1 MSRTILRE
9 WWSLLPIAEPERSR
23 AMRLFGL
30 LLVAGVVAVV
40 LAAGCV
46 QVKEPLVK
54 FDASGFSDGGS
65 RPDTRVKSTDSE
77 EVKALKQ
84 RVAKLE
90 RQLADAR
97 EKADREKARRKAAEK
112 RTDRLEDQIDDLSD
126 QIKDL
131 RKR

>member
-1 MSRTILRE
+1 MR
-9 WWSLLPIAEPERSR
+9 SL
-23 AMRLFGL
+23 GL
-30 LLVAGVVAVV
+30 LLVAGLAAVV
-40 LAAGCV
+40 LVAGCF

-54 FDASGFSDGGS
+54 FDTSGLGDGGS
-65 RPDTRVKSTDSE
+65 RPDTRVESTDSE

-84 RVAKLE
+84 RVVQLE

-97 EKADREKARRKAAEK
+97 EDADKEKARRKSADK
-112 RTDRLEDQIDDLSD
+112 KVDRLEDQVEDLSD

>member
-1 MSRTILRE
+1 M
-9 WWSLLPIAEPERSR
+9 RS
-23 AMRLFGL
+23 FGL
-30 LLVAGVVAVV
+30 LLAAGIAVVV
-40 LAAGCV
+40 LAGGCV
-46 QVKEPLVK
+46 QVKEPLVR
-54 FDASGFSDGGS
+54 FDASGFSTGGS

-77 EVKALKQ
+77 EVKTLKQ

-97 EKADREKARRKAAEK
+97 EDADKEKARRKAADK
-112 RTDRLEDQIDDLSD
+112 KVDRLEDQVDDLSD